1 MGTPDSPPVS
11 AQAEEGVPHSLFED
25 IQGLLTG
32 TLFVGLAVLLFREAG
47 LFTGGTTGIA
57 FLFHYLHGWSLGLVL
72 FLLNL
77 PFYVFGWRA
86 LGGRFTVKTFAA
98 VALLSLYVEILP
110 LWISFDRLS
119 VPFAA
124 LIAGLLAGAGI
135 LMLIRHQS
143 SLGGIGILALW
154 LQKRCSWQAGH
165 VQMAADTM
173 ILLTGL
179 MILPVELLI
188 WSLLGAVSMN
198 AVIAINHRKGRYF
211 GV

>member
-1 MGTPDSPPVS
+1 M
-11 AQAEEGVPHSLFED
+11 QADEGVPHSLFED
-25 IQGLLTG
+25 VQGLLTG
-32 TLFVGLAVLLFREAG
+32 TLFVALAVLLFREAG
-47 LFTGGTTGIA
+47 LFTGGTTGVA
-57 FLFHYLHGWSLGLVL
+57 FLLHYIQGWSLGLVL

-77 PFYVFGWRA
+77 PFYLFGWWT
-86 LGGRFTVKTFAA
+86 LGARFTIKTFVA
-98 VALLSLYVEILP
+98 VGLLSLFVEVLP
-110 LWISFDRLS
+110 LWIGFDRLS

-124 LIAGLLAGAGI
+124 VLAGLLAGAGI

-154 LQKRCSWQAGH
+154 VQKRFGWQAGH
-165 VQMAADTM
+165 VQMAADTA

-179 MILPVELLI
+179 LVLPVEVLM
-188 WSLLGAVSMN
+188 WSLLGAVSLN